1 MCRRPSRAIYPI
13 LLQLLTLPIFSNGAW
28 PQANA
33 VPSSSAT
40 NGAKPPAEITSR
52 DETATF
58 KVKVN
63 LVEAR
68 VVVRD
73 SRGQAIDNL
82 KQDDFQLLDNGKPVA
97 ISRFAIERA
106 STSAAASPAP
116 AGVRAASA
124 AERAQPPTSAVT
136 QRFILYLFDDLHL
149 SLPDLSQV
157 IAAAK
162 KQLQPFPPYERVAIF
177 TTSGQGQLDFT
188 DNSEELLATLNRLR
202 PRSLIN
208 QGVTPCPNITYY
220 QADLIENK
228 LDLMATD
235 MAIQDAK
242 DCLLNLDGNSIHA
255 YSRRVLNLG
264 DQEVRLCLDALNGA
278 IHRIAAMP
286 GERVIVLVSPGFM
299 NKDELQ
305 KQWDVATR
313 ALHSNVVINTMDARG
328 LYTSMPDVSETR
340 SYGPETAGQMMQYTI
355 AEDREDQFILADY
368 ADATGGTFF
377 HNNNDLKEGFQRLA
391 SPPAVSY
398 LLAFTPQ
405 ELKLDGKYHNLKVVL
420 KPPAKGTIQARKGYY
435 APKGPADAT
444 EQAKQDIEDAVFS
457 RQEVR
462 DIPIDVHTQFF
473 KSDQQDAKLSVI
485 ARVDVRHIH
494 FRKDNGRNNND
505 LTIVSAVFDGN
516 GNFVAGTQKIL
527 QLHLKDETLES
538 KLGSGLVL
546 KSNFDVKPG
555 NYVIRLVVRAEDGQ
569 LAAENSSV
577 EIP

>member
-1 MCRRPSRAIYPI
+1 MLYSA
-13 LLQLLTLPIFSNGAW
+13 AW
-28 PQANA
+28 PQTNT
-33 VPSSSAT
+33 SSSSPAAGD
-40 NGAKPPAEITSR
+40 GAKPSAEITSR

-63 LVEAR
+63 LVEVR

-73 SRGQAIDNL
+73 SRGQAIGNL
-82 KQDDFQLLDNGKPVA
+82 KQEDFQLLDNGKPA
-97 ISRFAIERA
+97 TISRFAVERA
-106 STSAAASPAP
+106 STSAAVSPAQ
-116 AGVRAASA
+116 AGAKAASA
-124 AERAQPPTSAVT
+124 AGSAQPPASAVP

-149 SLPDLSQV
+149 SLADLSQV

-188 DNSEELLATLNRLR
+188 DNFEELIATLNRLR

-208 QGVTPCPNITYY
+208 QGVTPCPNISYY
-220 QADLIENK
+220 TADLIENK
-228 LDLMATD
+228 QDLMATA
-235 MAIQDAK
+235 MAVQDGK
-242 DCLLNLDGNSIHA
+242 DCLLNVDANSIHA

-264 DQEVRLCLDALNGA
+264 DQEVRLCLDSLNGA

-286 GERVIVLVSPGFM
+286 GERIIVLVSPGFM
-299 NKDELQ
+299 NKGELQ
-305 KQWDVATR
+305 KQWDVANR

-340 SYGPETAGQMMQYTI
+340 PYGPETAGQMMQYTI

-377 HNNNDLKEGFQRLA
+377 HNNNDLNEGFQRLA

-405 ELKLDGKYHNLKVVL
+405 ELKLDGKYHSLKVIL
-420 KPPAKGTIQARKGYY
+420 KPPTKGTIQARKGYY

-457 RQEVR
+457 REEVR
-462 DIPIDVHTQFF
+462 DIPIDLHTQFF
-473 KSDQQDAKLSVI
+473 KSNQEDAKLSVI

-505 LTIVSAVFDGN
+505 VTIVSAVFDGD
-516 GNFVAGTQKIL
+516 GNFVAGTQKVL

-555 NYVIRLVVRAEDGQ
+555 NYVIRLVVRGEDGQ